1 MFRVCDSLHKYFIKL
16 PFHFTC
22 LYVLWHFILVFEF
35 RDHAP
40 VTYITIAHSQSA
52 YLLLS
57 NRISRQG
64 GPVFCSSVG
73 LFHSSGTFFPV
84 LQKSCANRV
93 SIIRAAPTGIFLW
106 VEVSLRRDAA
116 PVITNCTL
124 CSNNNWINW
133 LLVMPEMLYFSY
145 RETLLWYMCL
155 IITCKNVI
163 LNCCASMCSSA
174 ALVTNI
180 VWQNFTIYIK
190 YRIYIRTYKWMIYIK
205 TNMHYLNWTTLQ
217 NYQFTYTK
225 SILDQYGDSTI
236 DFLSKISTTPLNIF
250 SILLRTNKLESQYSL
265 VYISRPKWII

>member
-1 MFRVCDSLHKYFIKL
+1 MYCCNVICFVYVTVCTNISLNYLFISHACMFFDISSLYSNSVITL
-16 PFHFTC
+16 P
-22 LYVLWHFILVFEF
+22 WHILLS
-35 RDHAP
+35 H
-40 VTYITIAHSQSA
+40 ISQSA

-64 GPVFCSSVG
+64 GPVFSSSVG

-116 PVITNCTL
+116 PVISNCTL

-145 RETLLWYMCL
+145 RETILWYMCL
-155 IITCKNVI
+155 ISTCKNVI

-205 TNMHYLNWTTLQ
+205 TNMHYFKLNNTA
-217 NYQFTYTK
+217 
-225 SILDQYGDSTI
+225 
-236 DFLSKISTTPLNIF
+236 
-250 SILLRTNKLESQYSL
+250 KLPI
-265 VYISRPKWII
+265 YIH